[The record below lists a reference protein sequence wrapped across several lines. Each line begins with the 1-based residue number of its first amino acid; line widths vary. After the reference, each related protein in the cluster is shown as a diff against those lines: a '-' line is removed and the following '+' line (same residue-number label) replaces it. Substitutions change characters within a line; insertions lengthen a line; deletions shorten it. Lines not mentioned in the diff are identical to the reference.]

1 MHPQFSR
8 KFLPA
13 ACRSVG
19 LVYTSSIT
27 KPPEGL
33 GVRLVSAGPLFF
45 FRLIAAVAV
54 WACVACTTPSTVLTV
69 HPQVR
74 AVLAQK
80 AVELEGRIA
89 CRQGFLEQL
98 VCRQGTRDHESLI
111 VTTAPASA
119 VHAALLA
126 AGLQAGTPGS
136 WSVDRSGAL
145 QLIQPQGETVQVLVR
160 WVDATGE
167 RTQPLAQW
175 MVNTRADPGQPAPAF
190 VFAGSRFRR
199 MADGSERYAA
209 DDSGSIVG
217 LVTFGDEVVA
227 MRTVIPDK
235 VDVAPAAWKAR
246 TDDIPPEGS
255 VVTVIFRAL
264 EQP

>member
-1 MHPQFSR
+1 
-8 KFLPA
+8 
-13 ACRSVG
+13 
-19 LVYTSSIT
+19 
-27 KPPEGL
+27 
-33 GVRLVSAGPLFF
+33 
-45 FRLIAAVAV
+45 
-54 WACVACTTPSTVLTV
+54 
-69 HPQVR
+69 
-74 AVLAQK
+74 
-80 AVELEGRIA
+80 
-89 CRQGFLEQL
+89 
-98 VCRQGTRDHESLI
+98 
-111 VTTAPASA
+111 
-119 VHAALLA
+119 
-126 AGLQAGTPGS
+126 
-136 WSVDRSGAL
+136 
-145 QLIQPQGETVQVLVR
+145 
-160 WVDATGE
+160 VDATGE

-175 MVNTRADPGQPAPAF
+175 MVNTRPDPVQSAPAF

-199 MADGSERYAA
+199 LPDGSERYAA